1 MTLKNN
7 FFIRY
12 LLRLFF
18 SLAFLNLLLIAAVL
32 AEPLLSG
39 APAQQ
44 VQAKSAV
51 QQKKLS
57 LHFANIEVSEL
68 LKELARLGQ
77 TNFLIS
83 ESIQGSISVDLHHI
97 PWSSAVQ
104 SILASKGLSMLRHG
118 DIFWIGPYAEINA
131 FQKHRREDAALPFG
145 GDHPQSPRQILIE
158 ARIVE
163 ADDRFARDLGA
174 KLSFLGEG
182 ASSHLQP
189 KMNAGFDLATSG
201 LNGFN
206 PISAAATLLSKNASG
221 LLQAELSALE
231 AQGQG
236 KVISNPRIMTS
247 DQVKATIEQGT
258 ELPYQVSSQ
267 SGSKLQ
273 FRKANLR
280 LEVIPKIH
288 PDGMISMLVGITKDT
303 IGMKTEQGY
312 AIDTK
317 TLSSEV
323 TVENGGTVIIG
334 GIYQTTEREDIVKVP
349 LLGDIPILGHL
360 FRHSA
365 KLKDKKELLV
375 FLTPTVLTKP

>member
-182 ASSHLQP
+182 ASTHLQP